1 MREGQG
7 RGWAGRPEVPCTG
20 GAAPRKPDGSQETP
34 PPPPPSQDVP
44 GEGAAGIEGEAQT
57 GSMTLY
63 EVVLTNPDCL
73 GLIVQYATEYPMG
86 STAKVH
92 CVAKAWRRAS
102 RLLPQPLGLQRVVLD
117 VIRALESASIEER
130 GVECMACDSEPE
142 LYQGKPAASCRCCG
156 APIRLAGLNDRQDG
170 RWCDFMG
177 HSTPSLRIRTAP
189 LSGIYTDYEEFDA
202 WLLWDMYEH
211 PDQAVPVRR
220 KFWKR
225 EGTLPEGAGVEA
237 G

>member
-1 MREGQG
+1 MQ
-7 RGWAGRPEVPCTG
+7 
-20 GAAPRKPDGSQETP
+20 Q
-34 PPPPPSQDVP
+34 Q
-44 GEGAAGIEGEAQT
+44 GEAQM
-57 GSMTLY
+57 GSETLY
-63 EVVLTNPDCL
+63 EAVLTNPDCL
-73 GLIVQYATEYPMG
+73 GLIERYATEYPMG
-86 STAKVH
+86 STANVS

-102 RLLPQPLGLQRVVLD
+102 RLLPQPPVLQRMVLD

-142 LYQGKPAASCRCCG
+142 LYQGTPAASCRCCG

-177 HSTPSLRIRTAP
+177 HNMPSLRVRTAP
-189 LSGIYTDYEEFDA
+189 LSGMYTDPKEVPSR
-202 WLLWDMYEH
+202 LVWDMYEH

-220 KFWKR
+220 KFWRR
-225 EGTLPEGAGVEA
+225 EGTLAEEARVEA

>member
-1 MREGQG
+1 MQ
-7 RGWAGRPEVPCTG
+7 
-20 GAAPRKPDGSQETP
+20 Q
-34 PPPPPSQDVP
+34 Q
-44 GEGAAGIEGEAQT
+44 GEAQMGGET
-57 GSMTLY
+57 VCGM
-63 EVVLTNPDCL
+63 VLANPDCL
-73 GLIVQYATEYPMG
+73 GLIVRYATEYPMG
-86 STAKVH
+86 STAKVY

-177 HSTPSLRIRTAP
+177 RDSMGWWTYSN
-189 LSGIYTDYEEFDA
+189 YEEFDA

-220 KFWKR
+220 KFWRR
-225 EGTLPEGAGVEA
+225 EGTLSEEA
-237 G
+237 GGEAG